1 MKTNINNALQNVAL
15 NTTALRYTTHNA
27 TQNLLKSS
35 IEKTRERESK
45 RREALNSKH
54 LNAKLAQIL
63 KSRLL
68 KSQLAKPQCTQ
79 ILKSQHTQLA
89 KSKQGK
95 STITLSVASVLCV
108 SSLAIAQMPQD
119 FDKNLTKNFANDFDK
134 DLTKDFAQDLMKEN
148 LQNPQTKQENLK
160 NQNLQTQQTT
170 QENQPTQ
177 NLQNQ
182 QNQNPQ
188 NQRLAMLS
196 TQTESSQTNS
206 TQVDSTQTNSSQ
218 NQNLN
223 NNAKNNN
230 AYEKTYN
237 TDSNQDYKDY
247 EQLQAKDLGKVS
259 ASAVVSSGFDLP
271 LKDEPKNVL
280 KIPKENL
287 TSKGYTS
294 LEQALQYQPLI
305 TFTNNGFGSNIDLRG
320 QGSEANRAVKI
331 LINRVPISLL
341 DTSHGVPPYNNLDI
355 EDIEAIEVLP
365 GGGAVVYGNGTR
377 GGVVN
382 IITKTPSKDFAR
394 IVLKAS
400 SGERLGLQGG
410 GLSLAGGKKINNAL
424 FVRGDVSASYVPN
437 NRNVSGKN
445 DSVSGND
452 EVKAFKN
459 DNNTN
464 IYGAIQTI
472 WTPNENHKLD
482 FSANYSHLWQSYPRE
497 YLENADT
504 TTTTTGT
511 SPNLVSTDTYN
522 GKLYST
528 IKKERFSPHA
538 DTYKTQTDALQTA
551 LNYTAK
557 FNDNLDFDALA
568 FYQFSLLRY
577 TKDNYTTPT
586 FINLGS
592 DGKAGFQNH
601 GGGLNLK
608 LKHKAGKYTFIV
620 GLDNVLE
627 HSKRT
632 NYTNH
637 RINVSAIQLDY
648 HYTADIANEATKLS
662 NSLYVFDN
670 FRFAKWFDLSKG
682 ARIEYSN
689 YWTTNNQMFN
699 STCSSTANN
708 AMCASY
714 GGVVVNEL
722 LDFKAHTQRLSY
734 AAEITPNFRYSD
746 TGNIYAKAELGFI
759 SPSAF
764 QMINA
769 DPNSAINQGNP
780 QGTQLNKNELNGIKP
795 ERYVTGEIGW
805 RDYFSWSDLSATF
818 FYTHTFDEIFVN
830 TISHGTAY
838 SYSNLGETQRAGAEL
853 MANQGFWNDRIK
865 LGESVSY
872 IYTNILQTNAT
883 NSHLKGKSVPYVP
896 FIKATLHIQVEAL
909 KLGNQS
915 LSVFFN
921 NAYYGQS
928 IDTTTRTV
936 AGQSIKESYVMNKGG
951 YVLSDLGLNYKI
963 SYFQIG
969 AGVRN
974 LFDSLYA
981 TYQKYPNYIAG
992 LGRTYYIELRFGF

>member
-1 MKTNINNALQNVAL
+1 
-15 NTTALRYTTHNA
+15 
-27 TQNLLKSS
+27 
-35 IEKTRERESK
+35 
-45 RREALNSKH
+45 
-54 LNAKLAQIL
+54 
-63 KSRLL
+63 
-68 KSQLAKPQCTQ
+68 
-79 ILKSQHTQLA
+79 
-89 KSKQGK
+89 
-95 STITLSVASVLCV
+95 
-108 SSLAIAQMPQD
+108 MPQD
-119 FDKNLTKNFANDFDK
+119 FDKNFAKDFRQDLAK
-134 DLTKDFAQDLMKEN
+134 DFGQDLTKKNM
-148 LQNPQTKQENLK
+148 QNPQS
-160 NQNLQTQQTT
+160 T
-170 QENQPTQ
+170 QENP
-177 NLQNQ
+177 
-182 QNQNPQ
+182 PFAMI
-188 NQRLAMLS
+188 LA
-196 TQTESSQTNS
+196 QI
-206 TQVDSTQTNSSQ
+206 DSTQTDSSQ
-218 NQNLN
+218 NPNDNAIRNNATN
-223 NNAKNNN
+223 NNANQKV
-230 AYEKTYN
+230 YDI
-237 TDSNQDYKDY
+237 DSNQTESTNATAESMKMDSASQAFDKSSRYNKLKSKNDL
-247 EQLQAKDLGKVS
+247 ESINLEAKDLGKIT

-287 TSKGYTS
+287 TNKGYTS

-320 QGSEANRAVKI
+320 QGSDANRAVKI

-341 DTSHGVPPYNNLDI
+341 DTSHGIPPYNNLDI
-355 EDIEAIEVLP
+355 EDIESIEVLP

-394 IVLKAS
+394 IVLKES
-400 SGERLGLQGG
+400 SGERLGLQGRA
-410 GLSLAGGKKINNAL
+410 LSLAGGKKINNAL

-464 IYGAIQTI
+464 IYGSIQTI
-472 WTPNENHKLD
+472 WTPNEKSKLD
-482 FSANYSHLWQSYPRE
+482 FSANYSHLWQSYPRG
-497 YLENADT
+497 YLAIADT
-504 TTTTTGT
+504 TTTTTG
-511 SPNLVSTDTYN
+511 NRVSTDTYHA
-522 GKLYST
+522 KST
-528 IKKERFSPHA
+528 STLRKERFSPHA
-538 DTYKTQTDALQTA
+538 DTYQTQTDALQTA

-557 FNDNLDFDALA
+557 FNENLDFDALA

-577 TKDNYTTPT
+577 TKDSYTTPT
-586 FINLGS
+586 FTNLGS

-648 HYTADIANEATKLS
+648 RYTADIANEATKLS
-662 NSLYVFDN
+662 NSLYIFDN
-670 FRFAKWFDLSKG
+670 FKFTKYFELSKG

-689 YWTTNNQMFN
+689 YWTTNNQIFN
-699 STCSSTANN
+699 STCSARVD
-708 AMCASY
+708 AMCATY
-714 GGVVVNEL
+714 GGAAVNES

-746 TGNIYAKAELGFI
+746 TGNIYTKAELGFI

-769 DPNSAINQGNP
+769 DPNSAINQGNS

-795 ERYVTGEIGW
+795 EQYVTGEIGW
-805 RDYFSWSDLSATF
+805 RDYFSWSDLSATL

-896 FIKATLHIQVEAL
+896 FIKATLHIEVEAL

-963 SYFQIG
+963 ARFQVG

-992 LGRTYYIELRFGF
+992 LGRTYYVELRFGF

>member
-1 MKTNINNALQNVAL
+1 M
-15 NTTALRYTTHNA
+15 
-27 TQNLLKSS
+27 
-35 IEKTRERESK
+35 
-45 RREALNSKH
+45 
-54 LNAKLAQIL
+54 
-63 KSRLL
+63 
-68 KSQLAKPQCTQ
+68 
-79 ILKSQHTQLA
+79 
-89 KSKQGK
+89 
-95 STITLSVASVLCV
+95 
-108 SSLAIAQMPQD
+108 
-119 FDKNLTKNFANDFDK
+119 
-134 DLTKDFAQDLMKEN
+134 
-148 LQNPQTKQENLK
+148 
-160 NQNLQTQQTT
+160 
-170 QENQPTQ
+170 
-177 NLQNQ
+177 
-182 QNQNPQ
+182 
-188 NQRLAMLS
+188 
-196 TQTESSQTNS
+196 
-206 TQVDSTQTNSSQ
+206 
-218 NQNLN
+218 
-223 NNAKNNN
+223 
-230 AYEKTYN
+230 
-237 TDSNQDYKDY
+237 
-247 EQLQAKDLGKVS
+247 
-259 ASAVVSSGFDLP
+259 VSSGFDLP

-280 KIPKENL
+280 KIPKENI
-287 TSKGYTS
+287 TNKGYTS

-320 QGSEANRAVKI
+320 QGSDANRAVKI

-341 DTSHGVPPYNNLDI
+341 DTSHGIPPYNNLDI
-355 EDIEAIEVLP
+355 EDIESIEVLP

-410 GLSLAGGKKINNAL
+410 ALSLAGGKKINNAL

-437 NRNVSGKN
+437 NRNTKGKEPISTTQVN
-445 DSVSGND
+445 SNSTTG
-452 EVKAFKN
+452 AFEN
-459 DNNTN
+459 DNTTN
-464 IYGAIQTI
+464 LYTSIQTI

-482 FSANYSHLWQSYPRE
+482 FSANYSHTWRNYPNA
-497 YLENADT
+497 YLTLADT
-504 TTTTTGT
+504 TTTTTGNR
-511 SPNLVSTDTYN
+511 PNQVSTDTYN

-528 IKKERFSPHA
+528 IKNERFNP
-538 DTYKTQTDALQTA
+538 DGYTIQTQTDALQTA

-557 FNDNLDFDALA
+557 FNENLDFDALA
-568 FYQFSLLRY
+568 FYQFSILRY
-577 TKDNYTTPT
+577 VKYDYRTYTSSGAG
-586 FINLGS
+586 FNVWKNSG

-601 GGGLNLK
+601 GGGLNFK
-608 LKHKAGKYTFIV
+608 LKHKIYKNTLIV
-620 GLDNVLE
+620 GLDNILE
-627 HSKRT
+627 YSNRT
-632 NYTNH
+632 NYMEHEVHTSHANPNMIATH
-637 RINVSAIQLDY
+637 YLTDFNNRAI
-648 HYTADIANEATKLS
+648 KLS
-662 NSLYVFDN
+662 NSLYVFDD
-670 FRFAKWFDLSKG
+670 FQFTKWFDLSAG
-682 ARIEYSN
+682 ARVEFSN
-689 YWTTNNQMFN
+689 YWTTNDQLMKMLP
-699 STCSSTANN
+699 STFSQTTST
-708 AMCASY
+708 
-714 GGVVVNEL
+714 EQEK
-722 LDFKAHTQRLSY
+722 FHKHTDRLSY

-746 TGNIYAKAELGFI
+746 TGNIYTKAELGFI

-795 ERYVTGEIGW
+795 EQYVTGEIGW
-805 RDYFSWSDLSATF
+805 RDYFSWSDLSATI
-818 FYTHTFDEIFVN
+818 FYTHTFNEIFVN

-896 FIKATLHIQVEAL
+896 FIKATLHIEVEAL

-963 SYFQIG
+963 ARFQIG

-992 LGRTYYIELRFGF
+992 LGRTYYVELRFGF